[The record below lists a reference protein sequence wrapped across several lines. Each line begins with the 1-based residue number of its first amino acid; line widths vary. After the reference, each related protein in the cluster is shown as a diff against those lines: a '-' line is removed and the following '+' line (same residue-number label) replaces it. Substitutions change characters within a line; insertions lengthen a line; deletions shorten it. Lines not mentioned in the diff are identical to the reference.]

1 MLQVRTETD
10 KRWYCPERDL
20 AYIFPNMIS
29 RVIRSMIAEDF
40 AKAGKTPEQFGEE
53 CKKLARL
60 LNDCQTGVAP
70 PASVERRYSEIDGEV
85 MHVLSAEFFRHILI
99 AYREWCAYV
108 RPKEPGDVQLTV
120 GEVEES
126 IGKLTAG
133 FRSGL

>member
-1 MLQVRTETD
+1 
-10 KRWYCPERDL
+10 
-20 AYIFPNMIS
+20 MIGAVLRGMS
-29 RVIRSMIAEDF
+29 EEDF
-40 AKAGKTPEQFGEE
+40 SRAGKTPEQFGEE

-70 PASVERRYSEIDGEV
+70 PESVAGRYYEIDEAV
-85 MHVLSAEFFRHILI
+85 MGVLSNAFFKHILI

-126 IGKLTAG
+126 IGRLTAG
-133 FRSGL
+133 FRG